1 MSSEL
6 AIYKQNRI
14 AQLNATFRTNLER
27 LNINLSNNIRVVQNS
42 RIRNKTIIINH
53 LIVSYRNTLSN
64 LINSLNSSIKIINL
78 YKPEFNVIKTNNKKA
93 ILIGIN
99 YLNTPYELSGCIND
113 THKINTLLTNYGF
126 TSINLLTDL
135 TINKPTKQNI
145 LNELKNMLINSS
157 TGDILFF
164 YFSGHGSYTYD
175 MKNDE
180 TDGRDEMIIRCDI
193 QGVLDDDIKYILKTY
208 MKKDVTL
215 IGLFDSCHSGTMF
228 DLKYCY
234 LDSNNYDKYSENDK
248 VSECNGNVIMISGCM
263 DSQTSTES
271 LIDNKVQGAMTWS
284 FIEAINNTPNL
295 SWRELLTNMRTS
307 LKNSSFTQIPQLST
321 DSFYDIDS
329 KLFI

>member
-1 MSSEL
+1 MSNEL
-6 AIYKQNRI
+6 AMYKQNRI

-42 RIRNKTIIINH
+42 RIRNKTIIINN

-93 ILIGIN
+93 LLIGIN
-99 YLNTPYELSGCIND
+99 YINTPYELSGCIND
-113 THKINTLLTNYGF
+113 TDKINTLLTNHGF

-135 TINKPTKQNI
+135 TTNKPTKLNI
-145 LNELKNMLINSS
+145 LNELKNILINSS

-175 MKNDE
+175 MSNDE
-180 TDGRDEMIIRCDI
+180 TDRRDEMIISCDL
-193 QGVLDDDIKYILKTY
+193 QGVLDDEIKAILTTY

-263 DSQTSTES
+263 DSQTSAES
-271 LIDNKVQGAMTWS
+271 LIDNKIQGAMTWS
-284 FIEAINNTPNL
+284 FIEAINKTPNL
-295 SWRELLTNMRTS
+295 SWRELLKNMRTS